1 MRATIGGLLLIA
13 TAQAEIPADVNVNPY
28 TDPHGDTTQVRT
40 RRTCRAQHGALAL
53 ICRCILFALQE
64 CYAWA
69 ADGACTGNPG
79 HMLTQCKYSCWEWF
93 KFRREKYTDAPID
106 KYMDCNSW
114 ANQGECGKSAR
125 APPPYLSTQVANP
138 REP

>member
-13 TAQAEIPADVNVNPY
+13 TAQAESPADVNVNPY
-28 TDPHGDTTQVRT
+28 TDPHGDTT
-40 RRTCRAQHGALAL
+40 
-53 ICRCILFALQE
+53 QE

-114 ANQGECGKSAR
+114 ANQGECGK
-125 APPPYLSTQVANP
+125 NP
-138 REP
+138 TFMKPNCPEACKEKGYDT